1 MRGRAFLDLAR
12 QLAAGSSEV
21 YWRAAAVHA
30 YYALLLECRDTQER
44 WGFALPPRQTV
55 HSVVR
60 LRFVYA
66 TDADLKAVGDA
77 LDWLVQMR
85 QPGFL

>member
-12 QLAAGSSEV
+12 DLIAGTTEV

-30 YYALLLECRDTQER
+30 YYALMLEYRDTQVR
-44 WGFALPPRQTV
+44 WGHPIPPHQNV

-60 LRFVYA
+60 LRFTYGRA
-66 TDADLKAVGDA
+66 A
-77 LDWLVQMR
+77 L
-85 QPGFL
+85 